1 MWSEIWH
8 DGLAIVLAAPLA
20 DLASYFYS
28 CNDRNLPEM
37 QNVLLCSWCSTPHP
51 PHPLTRRIS
60 KYFEIPRSTQDPP
73 KIHPRSTKI
82 HPKSTQDPPKIH
94 TRSTQDPP
102 KIHPRS
108 SQDPPRSTTKIHSR
122 STKIHHHPP
131 KSQPRSIQ
139 SHKDPPLDSPMRN
152 LRNKRNGLVRPGG
165 DVNVLQSFWK
175 VGVTKGVGHRSAET
189 RVHQTRGGPC
199 TKCICFDPSPYNIRS
214 GQAQAAQEVHKAP
227 QAALQA
233 APQAAP
239 LMLLRMRT

>member
-28 CNDRNLPEM
+28 CNDRNLSEM

-102 KIHPRS
+102 KIH
-108 SQDPPRSTTKIHSR
+108 SR

-139 SHKDPPLDSPMRN
+139 SLQDPPLDSPMRN
-152 LRNKRNGLVRPGG
+152 LRNKRNVLVRPGD

-175 VGVTKGVGHRSAET
+175 VKVAKGVGHGSAKT
-189 RVHQTRGGPC
+189 RVH
-199 TKCICFDPSPYNIRS
+199 
-214 GQAQAAQEVHKAP
+214 
-227 QAALQA
+227 
-233 APQAAP
+233 
-239 LMLLRMRT
+239 